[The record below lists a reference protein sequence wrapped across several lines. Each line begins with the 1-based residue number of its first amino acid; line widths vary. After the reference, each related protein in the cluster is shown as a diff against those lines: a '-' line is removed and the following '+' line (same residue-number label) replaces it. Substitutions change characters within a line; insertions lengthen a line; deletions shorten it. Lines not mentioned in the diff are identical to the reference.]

1 MTKTYMGIELGSTR
15 IKAVLI
21 DDEHRIVAHQGYSW
35 ENRLENG
42 IWTYPM
48 EDVWAGL
55 REVTER
61 LLKTP
66 REPVSIEGIGLSGM
80 MHGYLA
86 FDEHDN
92 LLTPFRTW
100 RNTFTGKA
108 SQELTAL
115 FGCNIPQRWS
125 ISHLYHAVLHEEAH
139 VKHVHHI
146 NSLAGYIH
154 RRITGEFAVGIGEAS
169 GMFPLDGGRYDE
181 RCVEQFEELIAGYQ
195 MPWKL
200 KDVLPG
206 IRKAGEYAG
215 VLTEEGAR
223 LLDPTGKLKAGTPL
237 APPEGDAGTGMVAT
251 NSIAPYTGNVS
262 AGTSIFSMT
271 VLNKPLSR
279 AYPEIDIIATPS
291 GKPVAMVHCNNCTS
305 DINAW
310 AATYK
315 EFAAMIGK
323 EIDDDTLYT
332 TLYREAMKGDP
343 DCDGVTVVGYLS
355 GEHVTEFETG
365 CPLVLRSPAVNFTL
379 VNFLRAQLYSALASL
394 AIGMRILEDEHV
406 PIKQLTGHGGFF
418 KTEGVGQQFMA
429 DAVNAPV
436 TVMKTAAEGG
446 AYGMALLTAFLVQR
460 GDGETLED
468 YLDKRVF
475 AKAERSVLAPN
486 EKGVEGFKA
495 YLRRFESAL
504 NVERTAVESDIYQGN
519 KE

>member
-1 MTKTYMGIELGSTR
+1 
-15 IKAVLI
+15 
-21 DDEHRIVAHQGYSW
+21 
-35 ENRLENG
+35 
-42 IWTYPM
+42 
-48 EDVWAGL
+48 
-55 REVTER
+55 
-61 LLKTP
+61 
-66 REPVSIEGIGLSGM
+66 
-80 MHGYLA
+80 
-86 FDEHDN
+86 
-92 LLTPFRTW
+92 
-100 RNTFTGKA
+100 
-108 SQELTAL
+108 
-115 FGCNIPQRWS
+115 
-125 ISHLYHAVLHEEAH
+125 
-139 VKHVHHI
+139 
-146 NSLAGYIH
+146 
-154 RRITGEFAVGIGEAS
+154 
-169 GMFPLDGGRYDE
+169 
-181 RCVEQFEELIAGYQ
+181 
-195 MPWKL
+195 
-200 KDVLPG
+200 
-206 IRKAGEYAG
+206 

-223 LLDPTGKLKAGTPL
+223 LIDPTGRLKAGTPL
-237 APPEGDAGTGMVAT
+237 APPEGDAGTGMVCT
-251 NSIAPYTGNVS
+251 NSVAPHTGNVS